1 MDYRADLLKQRENI
15 LCNDGLRSY
24 FEFLYSIVSSELE
37 DAELTLEIGAGAAVS
52 NLFLQNRILRTDF
65 LAFPK
70 FGVEGDCPMESLPFL
85 DSSFE
90 AVIAI
95 DAIHHSTHPLKALSE
110 FLRLIKKGG
119 KIVIVEPYVSLL
131 SYLPY
136 KLLHHED
143 TSWSFKGDSLHEMA
157 LRVQNPAIGNQGV
170 SKFLIGNLQNDK
182 ENLLTN
188 IKFRVYYF
196 SPISFFA
203 TGGVSRAFRTPTR
216 VIRTLTYLEAKIPQ
230 SAMKFLA
237 SRVLMVLEK

>member
-1 MDYRADLLKQRENI
+1 MMEYRADLLKQRENI

-24 FEFLYSIVSSELE
+24 FEFLYSIVSNELE

-90 AVIAI
+90 VVLAI

-143 TSWSFKGDSLHEMA
+143 TS
-157 LRVQNPAIGNQGV
+157 
-170 SKFLIGNLQNDK
+170 
-182 ENLLTN
+182 
-188 IKFRVYYF
+188 
-196 SPISFFA
+196 
-203 TGGVSRAFRTPTR
+203 
-216 VIRTLTYLEAKIPQ
+216 
-230 SAMKFLA
+230 
-237 SRVLMVLEK
+237 